1 MVKWFRNIMSKLGK
15 NAGVSLIII
24 LAALMLEAISGVQY
38 YYTKNLLKK
47 EQERT
52 MDGELSRKVILVKS
66 MLNTTENVLNSHRE
80 EIRHFLP
87 QPDSILVVARAIM
100 EANRYFEGVGVAYVP
115 NYFKNRGRL
124 CEPWPF
130 RSGDSIVSI
139 VVGDEHNHDY
149 TQFDFYKVPSERG
162 TSYWCPPYLDDT
174 ERKSYITTY
183 SIPIVGENNKLVGV
197 AGVDLSLNWLGD
209 TLNNRSIH
217 PSSFSMLL
225 AENGDIIS
233 APGPTSARYAD
244 VQQVVRLIND
254 SAVSRSLSSNGR
266 VKVIEFTSDQDKRK
280 AYIHY
285 TFMKGEPRWQLAVVC
300 YDDELFADIYK
311 LRQRMFWL
319 MFLGLALLGY
329 IVYRFL
335 KNNMRLYKAEVEKE
349 KIDGE
354 LRVAQTIQSEMLPK
368 EVAERLSHG
377 QMKVKG
383 LLNPAKEVGGD
394 LYDYFVRDEKL
405 FFCIGD
411 VSGKGVPSALVM
423 AVVHS
428 LFRSVA
434 AHESNPARI
443 MQAINE
449 TSCHGNETN
458 MFVTFFVG
466 VLDLPTGK
474 LRYCNAGHDTPLFIT
489 DKATE
494 LPVEPHFPLGLFA
507 DFKYETQELLLA
519 PGTIFLLYTDGLT
532 EAMNPRHEQFG
543 LARVKEIADNLK
555 EKTPS
560 TILATLET
568 AVHEFVSGAEQSDD
582 LTMLAVQFTPSTAPV
597 VLHKELTVA
606 NDVAMVSKMNDFVKG
621 VCGELQMGKSETS
634 GMILAI
640 EEAVVNVMNYAYDE
654 GVSGDVS
661 VVAEATSDL
670 LKFVITD
677 AGRPFAPTDAP
688 DVDTTL
694 SAEDRKIGGLGI
706 FLVRQ
711 LMDTI
716 NYERIDGKNVL
727 TLKKKLNNKLND
739 KEQ

>member
-1 MVKWFRNIMSKLGK
+1 MSKFGK
-15 NAGVSLIII
+15 KAGISVIII
-24 LAALMLEAISGVQY
+24 LAALLLEAISGVQY
-38 YYTKNLLKK
+38 YYTKNLLKE

-80 EIRHFLP
+80 EIKHFLP
-87 QPDSILVVARAIM
+87 QPDSILIVAKAIM
-100 EANRYFEGVGVAYVP
+100 EANRYFEGVGMAYVP

-130 RSGDSIVSI
+130 RSGDSIVPI
-139 VVGDEHNHDY
+139 VVGDEHHHDY
-149 TQFDFYKVPSERG
+149 TQFDFYKVPAEQG
-162 TSYWCPPYLDDT
+162 ASYWCPPYLDDT
-174 ERKSYITTY
+174 ERKSFITTY

-225 AENGDIIS
+225 AENGSIIS

-244 VQQVVRLIND
+244 VQQAVRLIND
-254 SAVSRSLSSNGR
+254 SAVSRSLGSNGHT
-266 VKVIEFTSDQDKRK
+266 KVIEFMSDQDKRK

-300 YDDELFADIYK
+300 YDDELFADFYK
-311 LRQRMFWL
+311 LRLRLFWL
-319 MFLGLALLGY
+319 MFLGFALLGY
-329 IVYRFL
+329 IIYRFF
-335 KNNMRLYKAEVEKE
+335 KNTRQLAKNEIENERLSS
-349 KIDGE
+349 E
-354 LRVAQTIQSEMLPK
+354 LQVAKRIQSEMLPG
-368 EVAERLSHG
+368 EVDEGLSNA

-411 VSGKGVPSALVM
+411 VSGKGIPSALVM

-434 AHESNPARI
+434 AHETNPARI
-443 MQAINE
+443 MQVINLN
-449 TSCHGNETN
+449 SCHGNETN

-474 LRYCNAGHDTPLFIT
+474 LRYCNAGHDTPLLIT

-494 LPVEPHFPLGLFA
+494 LEVEPNFPLGLFA
-507 DFKYETQELLLA
+507 DFEYETQELMLDS
-519 PGTIFLLYTDGLT
+519 GTTLLLYTDGLT
-532 EAMNPRHEQFG
+532 EAMNFRHEQFG
-543 LARVKEIADNLK
+543 LSRVKEIADNLK
-555 EKTPS
+555 EIAPS
-560 TILATLET
+560 TLLAALET
-568 AVHEFVSGAEQSDD
+568 AVHEFVGVAEQSDD
-582 LTMLAVQFTPSTAPV
+582 LTLLAVQFTHCSEDIV
-597 VLHKELTVA
+597 MHKEMTVTTDVA
-606 NDVAMVSKMNDFVKG
+606 NISEVNDFVKG
-621 VCGELQMGKSETS
+621 MCDELQMSKSEAN
-634 GMILAI
+634 GMKLAI
-640 EEAVVNVMNYAYDE
+640 EEAVVNVMNYAYDAGE
-654 GVSGDVS
+654 AGEVNI
-661 VVAEATSDL
+661 VADATSDM

-677 AGRPFAPTDAP
+677 TGRPFAPTDVP

-694 SAEDRKIGGLGI
+694 SAEDRQIGGLGI

-716 NYERIDGKNVL
+716 NYERIDGKNIL
-727 TLKKKLNNKLND
+727 TLKKKLVEK
-739 KEQ
+739 